1 MDATIIIPVYNHW
14 EDQTLPLLKALRRE
28 AGELLVVDDGSED
41 ETSRI
46 DDDDLLTAIVTVA
59 RDHSRILHKPNGG
72 FASAVNFG
80 AAHATGKY
88 LVVLN
93 NDCRPEPGWLEQLL
107 KTLETSGAGVVGA
120 RMLNA
125 DPGAYGAH
133 LVGNRATQSAG
144 LACDIN
150 GVWSNMPF
158 VQSLDRPYEVSAV
171 TGACFATPR
180 ELFWRL
186 GGLDSAYGTG
196 GCDDVDYCLR
206 ARRAGYLVLVEPR
219 VQVLHREGSTRFL
232 LPDVQQRIARSQERL
247 DERWRAGVCS
257 AGAGVEL
264 LSAAAAVAA
273 GGTHRASEPA
283 GAGPLEP
290 SGAVGPL
297 GVAPEGGSNGRAG
310 SAAGRVDD
318 PGLRTDHGSG
328 AAERG
333 GGTNGRVG
341 GTVHVAWEGPS
352 DPTVGGSLAVINR
365 ALRARLSEPAHGV
378 VLGGEKEADLVVSH
392 YFPGTAAHPV
402 PAGVRRWCVV
412 QPWELGAPPKEWHW
426 TWTHPAFRELWVP
439 SEYCRQLYVQ
449 HEDVLKDRV
458 HVIPNGVDLGVFDPD
473 GPKWTHKS
481 EVFRFLFVGGPIW
494 RKGLDIL
501 LEAFRQ
507 AFRPEEPVRLI
518 LKLVGSR
525 TFYAGSSLAD
535 AGEHQPNVRLLESDD
550 YSDTDLAALYCSC
563 NVVVAP
569 SRAEAFCLPVLEAMA
584 CRKPV
589 IAPAL
594 GPTTE
599 FADGIAL
606 TPETRWKE
614 SPYGLHYEV
623 DSVDLARALRYC
635 YEQPDQLAAQAARGR
650 GRALGYG
657 WDSIAKLYA
666 DRIRKTV
673 QDG

>member
-1 MDATIIIPVYNHW
+1 M
-14 EDQTLPLLKALRRE
+14 R
-28 AGELLVVDDGSED
+28 
-41 ETSRI
+41 
-46 DDDDLLTAIVTVA
+46 VA
-59 RDHSRILHKPNGG
+59 
-72 FASAVNFG
+72 G
-80 AAHATGKY
+80 AAA
-88 LVVLN
+88 
-93 NDCRPEPGWLEQLL
+93 P
-107 KTLETSGAGVVGA
+107 
-120 RMLNA
+120 
-125 DPGAYGAH
+125 
-133 LVGNRATQSAG
+133 
-144 LACDIN
+144 LA
-150 GVWSNMPF
+150 V
-158 VQSLDRPYEVSAV
+158 R
-171 TGACFATPR
+171 
-180 ELFWRL
+180 
-186 GGLDSAYGTG
+186 
-196 GCDDVDYCLR
+196 
-206 ARRAGYLVLVEPR
+206 
-219 VQVLHREGSTRFL
+219 
-232 LPDVQQRIARSQERL
+232 
-247 DERWRAGVCS
+247 
-257 AGAGVEL
+257 
-264 LSAAAAVAA
+264 
-273 GGTHRASEPA
+273 
-283 GAGPLEP
+283 
-290 SGAVGPL
+290 
-297 GVAPEGGSNGRAG
+297 
-310 SAAGRVDD
+310 
-318 PGLRTDHGSG
+318 
-328 AAERG
+328 
-333 GGTNGRVG
+333 
-341 GTVHVAWEGPS
+341 WEGPTDS
-352 DPTVGGSLAVINR
+352 RVGGSLAVINA
-365 ALRARLSEPAHGV
+365 ALKRQFATHPALGV
-378 VLGGEKEADLVVSH
+378 KLADHQLPGDLVVSH

-402 PAGVRRWCVV
+402 PTGARRWCVI
-412 QPWELGAPPKEWHW
+412 QPWELGAPPVEWNH
-426 TWTHPAFRELWVP
+426 TWLHPAFRALWVP
-439 SEYCRQLYVQ
+439 SEYCKELYLRADRD
-449 HEDVLKDRV
+449 ELKDRI
-458 HVIPNGVDLGVFDPD
+458 HVLPNGVDLGVFDPD